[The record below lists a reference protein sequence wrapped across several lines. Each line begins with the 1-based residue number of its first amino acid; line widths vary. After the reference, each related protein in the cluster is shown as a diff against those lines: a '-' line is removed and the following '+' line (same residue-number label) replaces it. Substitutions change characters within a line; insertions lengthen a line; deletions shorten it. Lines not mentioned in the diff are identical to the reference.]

1 MSTLSQGEIGEEHFH
16 VKAPIISCGQLI
28 LRTLKKFPCLPI
40 YVPPPFISD
49 ALQFMGVSWQI
60 LPLSNPVNKKTW
72 QLHAYLIN
80 KQTTT

>member
-1 MSTLSQGEIGEEHFH
+1 
-16 VKAPIISCGQLI
+16 
-28 LRTLKKFPCLPI
+28 
-40 YVPPPFISD
+40 
-49 ALQFMGVSWQI
+49 MGVSWQI